1 MTSQKQSKQ
10 CNVKTSIKFNNS
22 SMPEMTDFVM
32 VQSIA
37 EMITQ
42 SATDPQTVINIQE
55 MHKHPKG
62 AETLRLIVRDN
73 IAGAGD
79 VIANALLNKVSN

>member
-1 MTSQKQSKQ
+1 MNTSHKM
-10 CNVKTSIKFNNS
+10 I
-22 SMPEMTDFVM
+22 
-32 VQSIA
+32 QSIA
-37 EMITQ
+37 EMIAQ

-73 IAGAGD
+73 VAGAGD
-79 VIANALLNKVSN
+79 IIANALWEN